1 MSAIVSDDVDEIVVS
16 TAVKPKAALARV
28 IVGPAAQQQQGQQ
41 TAPSPPASLVSP
53 AIHETGHSW
62 AVCFAAFF
70 VNMVTGELFVGGLF
84 FEAFDDGCNTAANTC

>member
-28 IVGPAAQQQQGQQ
+28 IVGPAQQQQSQ
-41 TAPSPPASLVSP
+41 TAPTSPASLVSP

>member
-1 MSAIVSDDVDEIVVS
+1 MLRGVNAHSARQMSATVSDDVDEIVVS

-28 IVGPAAQQQQGQQ
+28 IVGPAQQQQTGQ
-41 TAPSPPASLVSP
+41 TAPSSPASLVSP

-70 VNMVTGELFVGGLF
+70 VNMVTGELFVIIL
-84 FEAFDDGCNTAANTC
+84 